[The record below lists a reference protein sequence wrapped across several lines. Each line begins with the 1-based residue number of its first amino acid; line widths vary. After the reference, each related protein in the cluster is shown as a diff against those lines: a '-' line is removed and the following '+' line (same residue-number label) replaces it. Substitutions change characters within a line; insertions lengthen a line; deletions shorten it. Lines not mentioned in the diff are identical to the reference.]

1 MNQRLDSRSLAQFV
15 AVARTLSFRRAAESL
30 HLSQPPLSRAIRE
43 LEARLGVA
51 LFERDTRR
59 VALTQAGRRLLPQAE
74 RILALIARAEASL
87 ASAAQMP
94 ARLRLGLTT
103 AVELSTFDALL
114 RRLEA
119 SRPAMEVVASSD
131 TSPRLVRAVRAGRL
145 DAALVALPVDAAGLE
160 ITPVARQAMA
170 VALPSGHRLARR
182 RMLALADLDGEPVL
196 RFERARQP
204 AYFDF
209 LQAAFDRAGVSVRPV
224 PEPPDHPRLLAEVAA
239 GRALALLPD
248 SFAALRRPGVAFRA
262 LREGGAI
269 GPGLGIVASAPV
281 AQRLAGAWR
290 AAESM

>member
-119 SRPAMEVVASSD
+119 SRPAMD
-131 TSPRLVRAVRAGRL
+131 
-145 DAALVALPVDAAGLE
+145 
-160 ITPVARQAMA
+160 
-170 VALPSGHRLARR
+170 
-182 RMLALADLDGEPVL
+182 
-196 RFERARQP
+196 
-204 AYFDF
+204 
-209 LQAAFDRAGVSVRPV
+209 
-224 PEPPDHPRLLAEVAA
+224 
-239 GRALALLPD
+239 
-248 SFAALRRPGVAFRA
+248 AFR
-262 LREGGAI
+262 GD
-269 GPGLGIVASAPV
+269 
-281 AQRLAGAWR
+281 
-290 AAESM
+290 

>member
-209 LQAAFDRAGVSVRPV
+209 LQAAFELNPARGDCFCICGGLLFAIDRVQRVGEEGVLDVGQQQFQV
-224 PEPPDHPRLLAEVAA
+224 LLFMLDAEHDATKRVV
-239 GRALALLPD
+239 GDGVLL
-248 SFAALRRPGVAFRA
+248 
-262 LREGGAI
+262 
-269 GPGLGIVASAPV
+269 
-281 AQRLAGAWR
+281 
-290 AAESM
+290 